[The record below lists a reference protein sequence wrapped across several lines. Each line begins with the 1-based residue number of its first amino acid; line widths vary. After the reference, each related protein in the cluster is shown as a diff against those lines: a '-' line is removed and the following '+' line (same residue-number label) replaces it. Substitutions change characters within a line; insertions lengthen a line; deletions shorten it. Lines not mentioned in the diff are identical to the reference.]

1 MSRADTNNERFM
13 VLSDVTKVY
22 PMGDTQVEA
31 LRGVSLQI
39 KSREFIAVLGP
50 SGSGKSTIMHILGCL
65 DTPTSGTYHLDG
77 AAIQGLNPNEL
88 AEIRNRKIGFVF
100 QSFHLLPR
108 ATACENV
115 ELPMLFAGINATDRK
130 ACAER
135 VLHQVGLKERKRHLP
150 NELSGGER
158 QRVAIARALV
168 NRPSILLADEPTG
181 NLDSHSGAE
190 ILALFQELHAEGR
203 TVILVTH
210 DEMIASRANRV
221 IRILDGRIE
230 EAGGDNHGRKE

>member
-1 MSRADTNNERFM
+1 MSREDMNNERFM

-22 PMGDTQVEA
+22 PMGESQVQA
-31 LRGVSLQI
+31 LRGVDLQI
-39 KSREFIAVLGP
+39 KAGEFIAVLGP

-77 AAIQGLNPNEL
+77 VAIQGLNPNEL
-88 AEIRNRKIGFVF
+88 AEIRNHRIGFVF

-115 ELPMLFAGINATDRK
+115 ELPMVFAGVNAAGRK
-130 ACAER
+130 ACAES
-135 VLHQVGLKERKRHLP
+135 VLEQVGLRERIKHLP

-158 QRVAIARALV
+158 QRVAIARALI
-168 NRPSILLADEPTG
+168 NKPSIILADEPTG
-181 NLDSHSGAE
+181 NLDSRSGAE
-190 ILALFQELHAEGR
+190 ILALFENLHAEGR

-210 DEMIASRANRV
+210 DEAIAQRAHRV
-221 IRILDGRIE
+221 IRIFDGKIE
-230 EAGGDNHGRKE
+230 

>member
-1 MSRADTNNERFM
+1 MNHKEFM
-13 VLSDVTKVY
+13 VLRDVNKVY
-22 PMGDTQVEA
+22 PMGDTEVRA
-31 LRGVSLQI
+31 LQGVNLQI
-39 KSREFIAVLGP
+39 EAGEFIAILGP

-77 AAIQGLNPNEL
+77 AAIQGLSPNEL
-88 AEIRNRKIGFVF
+88 AEIRNHKVGFVF

-115 ELPMLFAGINATDRK
+115 ELPLVFAGINATDRRTS
-130 ACAER
+130 AER
-135 VLHQVGLKERKRHLP
+135 VLEQVGLGHRMRHLP

-168 NRPSILLADEPTG
+168 NKPSTLLADEPTG
-181 NLDSHSGAE
+181 NLDSHSGVE
-190 ILALFQELHAEGR
+190 ILALFEELHAEGR

-210 DEMIASRANRV
+210 DEMIASRAHRV

-230 EAGGDNHGRKE
+230 E

>member
-1 MSRADTNNERFM
+1 MSREDMNNERFM
-13 VLSDVTKVY
+13 VLSNVTKVY
-22 PMGDTQVEA
+22 PMGDTQVQA
-31 LRGVSLQI
+31 LRGVDLQI
-39 KSREFIAVLGP
+39 EAGEFIAVLGP

-88 AEIRNRKIGFVF
+88 AEIRNRRIGFVF

-108 ATACENV
+108 ATAGENV
-115 ELPMLFAGINATDRK
+115 ELPMVFAGVNATDRK
-130 ACAER
+130 ACAES
-135 VLHQVGLKERKRHLP
+135 VLEQVGLRERIKHLP

-168 NRPSILLADEPTG
+168 NKPSILLADEPTG
-181 NLDSHSGAE
+181 NLDSRSGAE
-190 ILALFQELHAEGR
+190 ILAVFEKLHAEGR

-210 DEMIASRANRV
+210 DEAIAKRAHRV
-221 IRILDGRIE
+221 IHIFDGKIE
-230 EAGGDNHGRKE
+230 

>member
-1 MSRADTNNERFM
+1 MNNEEFM
-13 VLSDVTKVY
+13 VLSNVTKVY
-22 PMGDTQVEA
+22 PMGDTEVQA
-31 LRGVSLQI
+31 LRGVDLQI
-39 KSREFIAVLGP
+39 QAGEFVAILGP

-65 DTPTSGTYHLDG
+65 DTPTSGTYHLDRV
-77 AAIQGLNPNEL
+77 AIQGLSRNEL
-88 AEIRNRKIGFVF
+88 AEIRNRTIGFVF

-115 ELPMLFAGINATDRK
+115 ELPMVFGGVNAAERK

-135 VLHQVGLKERKRHLP
+135 VLEQVGLRDRTEHLP

-168 NRPSILLADEPTG
+168 NKPSILLADEPTG
-181 NLDSHSGAE
+181 NLDSCSGAE
-190 ILALFQELHAEGR
+190 ILILFEKLHAEGR

-210 DEMIASRANRV
+210 DEDIAHRAQRV
-221 IRILDGRIE
+221 IRILDGKIE
-230 EAGGDNHGRKE
+230 EDH

>member
-1 MSRADTNNERFM
+1 MNYKEFM
-13 VLSDVTKVY
+13 VLRDVNKVY
-22 PMGDTQVEA
+22 PMGNTEVRALQGVNLQVEA
-31 LRGVSLQI
+31 G
-39 KSREFIAVLGP
+39 EFIAILGP

-88 AEIRNRKIGFVF
+88 AEIRNHKVGFVF
-100 QSFHLLPR
+100 QSFHLLPK
-108 ATACENV
+108 ATVCENV
-115 ELPMLFAGINATDRK
+115 ELPLVFAGINAIDRRTS
-130 ACAER
+130 AER
-135 VLHQVGLKERKRHLP
+135 VLEQVGLGHRMRHLP

-168 NRPSILLADEPTG
+168 NKPSTLLADEPTG
-181 NLDSHSGAE
+181 NLDSQSGVE
-190 ILALFQELHAEGR
+190 ILALFEELHAEGR

-210 DEMIASRANRV
+210 DEMIASRAHRM

-230 EAGGDNHGRKE
+230 E

>member
-1 MSRADTNNERFM
+1 MNHEKFM
-13 VLSDVTKVY
+13 VLRDVNKVY
-22 PMGDTQVEA
+22 PMVGTEVRA
-31 LRGVSLQI
+31 LQGINLQI
-39 KSREFIAVLGP
+39 EAGEFIAILGP

-77 AAIQGLNPNEL
+77 AAIQGLSRNEL
-88 AEIRNRKIGFVF
+88 AEIRNHKIGFVF

-115 ELPMLFAGINATDRK
+115 ELPLIFAGINAADRRTSAK
-130 ACAER
+130 R
-135 VLHQVGLKERKRHLP
+135 VLEQVGLSHRMRHLP

-158 QRVAIARALV
+158 QRVAIARALI
-168 NRPSILLADEPTG
+168 NKPSILLADEPTG

-190 ILALFQELHAEGR
+190 ILALFEKLHAEGR

-210 DEMIASRANRV
+210 DEMIASRAHRV
-221 IRILDGRIE
+221 IRILDGRIVE
-230 EAGGDNHGRKE
+230 RNSKNRSL

>member
-1 MSRADTNNERFM
+1 MNNEEFM
-13 VLSDVTKVY
+13 VLSNVTKVY
-22 PMGDTQVEA
+22 PMGDTNVQA
-31 LRGVSLQI
+31 LRGVDLQI
-39 KSREFIAVLGP
+39 QAGEFVAILGP

-77 AAIQGLNPNEL
+77 VAIQGLSRNEL
-88 AEIRNRKIGFVF
+88 AEIRNRTIGFVF

-115 ELPMLFAGINATDRK
+115 ELPMVFGGVNAAERK

-135 VLHQVGLKERKRHLP
+135 VLKQVGLRDRTEHLP

-168 NRPSILLADEPTG
+168 NRPLILLADEPTG
-181 NLDSHSGAE
+181 NLDSCSGAE
-190 ILALFQELHAEGR
+190 ILVLFEKLHAEGR

-210 DEMIASRANRV
+210 DEDIAHRAQRV
-221 IRILDGRIE
+221 IRILDGKIE
-230 EAGGDNHGRKE
+230 EDP

>member
-1 MSRADTNNERFM
+1 M

-22 PMGDTQVEA
+22 PMGDTEVQA
-31 LRGVSLQI
+31 LRGVNLQI
-39 KSREFIAVLGP
+39 QAGEFIAVLGP

-65 DTPTSGTYHLDG
+65 DTPTSGTYHLEG
-77 AAIQGLNPNEL
+77 AAIQDLSPNEL
-88 AEIRNRKIGFVF
+88 AEIRNRSIGFVF

-115 ELPMLFAGINATDRK
+115 ELPMVFAGVNTTGRK
-130 ACAER
+130 ACAES
-135 VLHQVGLKERKRHLP
+135 VLEQVGLKERINHLP

-168 NRPSILLADEPTG
+168 NKPSILLADEPTG
-181 NLDSHSGAE
+181 NLDSHSGVE
-190 ILALFQELHAEGR
+190 ILALFEELHAEGR

-210 DEMIASRANRV
+210 DQMIASRAHRV
-221 IRILDGRIE
+221 IRILDGKIE
-230 EAGGDNHGRKE
+230 E

>member
-1 MSRADTNNERFM
+1 MNNERFM
-13 VLSDVTKVY
+13 VLNNVTKVY
-22 PMGDTQVEA
+22 PMGDTQVQA
-31 LRGVSLQI
+31 LQGVDLQI
-39 KSREFIAVLGP
+39 KAGEFIAVLGP

-77 AAIQGLNPNEL
+77 VAIEGLSPNEL

-108 ATACENV
+108 ATAGENV
-115 ELPMLFAGINATDRK
+115 ELPMVFAGVNANERK
-130 ACAER
+130 AFAEG
-135 VLHQVGLKERKRHLP
+135 VLEQVGLRERIQHLP

-168 NRPSILLADEPTG
+168 NKPSIILADEPTG
-181 NLDSHSGAE
+181 NLDSRSGAE
-190 ILALFQELHAEGR
+190 ILTLFENFHADGR

-210 DEMIASRANRV
+210 DEAIAKRAHRV
-221 IRILDGRIE
+221 IHIFDGKIE
-230 EAGGDNHGRKE
+230 

>member
-1 MSRADTNNERFM
+1 MNDERFM
-13 VLSDVTKVY
+13 VLKNVTKVY
-22 PMGDTQVEA
+22 QMGDTQVQA
-31 LRGVSLQI
+31 LRGIDMQI
-39 KSREFIAVLGP
+39 KAGEFIAVLGP

-88 AEIRNRKIGFVF
+88 AEIRNRRIGFVF

-115 ELPMLFAGINATDRK
+115 ELPMVFAGVNATERR

-135 VLHQVGLKERKRHLP
+135 VLEQVGLGERIKHLP

-168 NRPSILLADEPTG
+168 NEPSILLADEPTG
-181 NLDSHSGAE
+181 NLDSRSGAE
-190 ILALFQELHAEGR
+190 ILAVFEKLHAERR

-210 DEMIASRANRV
+210 DEAIAKRAHRV
-221 IRILDGRIE
+221 IHIFDGKIE
-230 EAGGDNHGRKE
+230 

>member
-1 MSRADTNNERFM
+1 MNHEKFM
-13 VLSDVTKVY
+13 VLCDVNKVY
-22 PMGDTQVEA
+22 PMGDTEVRA
-31 LRGVSLQI
+31 LQGVNLQI
-39 KSREFIAVLGP
+39 EAGEFIAILGP

-77 AAIQGLNPNEL
+77 AAIQGLSRNEL
-88 AEIRNRKIGFVF
+88 AEIRNHKIGFVF

-115 ELPMLFAGINATDRK
+115 ELPLVFAGINAADRRTSAK
-130 ACAER
+130 R
-135 VLHQVGLKERKRHLP
+135 VLEQVGLSHRMRHLP

-158 QRVAIARALV
+158 QRVAIARALI
-168 NRPSILLADEPTG
+168 NKPSILLADEPTG

-190 ILALFQELHAEGR
+190 ILALFEKLHAEGR

-210 DEMIASRANRV
+210 DEMIASRAHRV
-221 IRILDGRIE
+221 IRILDGRIVE
-230 EAGGDNHGRKE
+230 RNSKNSSF

>member
-1 MSRADTNNERFM
+1 MSRENMNNDRFM

-22 PMGDTQVEA
+22 PMGGAQVQA
-31 LRGVSLQI
+31 LRGVNLEI
-39 KSREFIAVLGP
+39 KAGEFIAVLGP

-77 AAIQGLNPNEL
+77 VAIQGLNPNEL
-88 AEIRNRKIGFVF
+88 AEIRNRRIGFVF

-108 ATACENV
+108 ATAGENV
-115 ELPMLFAGINATDRK
+115 ELPMVFAGVNAAGRK
-130 ACAER
+130 VCAEN
-135 VLHQVGLKERKRHLP
+135 VLEQVGLKERIKHLP

-168 NRPSILLADEPTG
+168 NKPSIILADEPTG
-181 NLDSHSGAE
+181 NLDSRSGAE
-190 ILALFQELHAEGR
+190 ILALFENLHAEGR

-210 DEMIASRANRV
+210 DEAIAKRAHRV
-221 IRILDGRIE
+221 IRIFDGEIE
-230 EAGGDNHGRKE
+230 

>member
-1 MSRADTNNERFM
+1 MSREDMNNERFM

-22 PMGDTQVEA
+22 PMGEAQVQA
-31 LRGVSLQI
+31 LRGVSLEI
-39 KSREFIAVLGP
+39 KAGEFIAVLGP

-77 AAIQGLNPNEL
+77 VAIQGLNPNDL
-88 AEIRNRKIGFVF
+88 AEIRNRRIGFVF

-108 ATACENV
+108 ATASENV
-115 ELPMLFAGINATDRK
+115 ELPMVFAGVNSAGRK

-135 VLHQVGLKERKRHLP
+135 VLEQVGLRKRIKHLP

-168 NRPSILLADEPTG
+168 NKPSIILADEPTG
-181 NLDSHSGAE
+181 NLDSRSGAE
-190 ILALFQELHAEGR
+190 ILGLFENLHAEGR

-210 DEMIASRANRV
+210 DEAIAKRAHRV
-221 IRILDGRIE
+221 IRIFDGKIE
-230 EAGGDNHGRKE
+230 

>member
-1 MSRADTNNERFM
+1 MSREDMNNERFM
-13 VLSDVTKVY
+13 VLSNVTKVY
-22 PMGDTQVEA
+22 PMGDTQVQA
-31 LRGVSLQI
+31 LRGVNLKI
-39 KSREFIAVLGP
+39 KAGEFIAVLGP

-65 DTPTSGTYHLDG
+65 DTPSSGTYHLDG
-77 AAIQGLNPNEL
+77 VAIQCLNPNEL
-88 AEIRNRKIGFVF
+88 AEIRNHRIGFVF

-108 ATACENV
+108 ATARENV
-115 ELPMLFAGINATDRK
+115 ELPMVFAGVNTTGRK

-135 VLHQVGLKERKRHLP
+135 VLEQVGLKERIKHLP

-168 NRPSILLADEPTG
+168 NKPSILLADEPTG

-190 ILALFQELHAEGR
+190 ILALFEELHAEGR

-210 DEMIASRANRV
+210 DEMIASKAHRV

-230 EAGGDNHGRKE
+230 ERSCENHSL